1 MVKSNT
7 KYGQNKIWVDNSY
20 TGLKEYNENKDKSVT
35 KKLNNRVV
43 GSKVPSL

>member
-20 TGLKEYNENKDKSVT
+20 TGLKEYDENKDKSVYQ
-35 KKLNNRVV
+35 KIK
-43 GSKVPSL
+43 